1 MANRESAGERPI
13 VAILRALPD
22 AGTELLDERCE
33 VRSGHVGI
41 SRAELIELVAGADAI
56 VGDVGEKVDAELL
69 DAAGEGLRVVAN
81 FAVGY
86 DNVDIAECE
95 RRGIRVTNTPDVLTD
110 ATAELAVGLT
120 YAAARL
126 FHHAES
132 ELRDGRWSGW
142 EPEGYVGLELS
153 GATFGIVG
161 LGRIGRRYAELIRP
175 AAGRI
180 LYTSRS
186 SKPDAE
192 RELGAERAALEDLLE
207 RSDFV
212 SLHAPG
218 GEETTNLI
226 GRAELDALGPRGVLV
241 NTSRGT
247 LVDPEALA
255 TALEDGRLGAAGLD
269 VYPNE
274 PEVPAELLAAPRCV
288 LLPHVGSATRTA
300 RDEMARLV
308 ARNVIAVLDG
318 GEPPAPVV

>member
-1 MANRESAGERPI
+1 MAEAGTDGGRPL
-13 VAILRALPD
+13 VAIMRALPE
-22 AGTELLDERCE
+22 AGVELLEERCE

-41 SRAELIELVAGADAI
+41 TREELTELVAGADAI

-69 DAAGEGLRVVAN
+69 DAAGDGLRVVSN

-86 DNVDIAECE
+86 DNIDVAGCE

-126 FHHAES
+126 FHHAETD
-132 ELRDGRWSGW
+132 LREGRWTGW

-153 GATFGIVG
+153 GATFGVVG

-186 SKPDAE
+186 PKPDAE
-192 RELGAERAALEDLLE
+192 SELGAEQTELDDLLT

-218 GEETTNLI
+218 GEETRDMI
-226 GRAELDALGPRGVLV
+226 GRDELDAIGERGVLV

-247 LVDPEALA
+247 LVDAAELA
-255 TALEDGRLGAAGLD
+255 SALEDRRLGAAGLD

-274 PEVPAELLAAPRCV
+274 PEVPTELLEAPRCV

-308 ARNVIAVLDG
+308 ARNVVAVLDG
-318 GEPPAPVV
+318 EEPPAPVV